1 MLKVMLVDDM
11 DIVRI
16 ELKRIPVWGEKS
28 GFIIVDEARNGEE
41 ALLKLEKNNIDL
53 VITDIRMPKIDG
65 MELLSRIVEKNLCPC
80 VVLLS
85 DFNEFSYARQGMILG
100 AFDFLAKPANSEE
113 LTKLLSRASEHI
125 ISRKKETERVKK
137 LEEIFEER
145 TEEYF
150 EGQDIEKIIELIQ
163 SRDEKA
169 VDSIRHIIERIG
181 ANLEYDVMKVEGAL
195 KKAVPLV
202 IKGILNENSWLEKY
216 MDINDLNTVTV
227 LEFKEFNE
235 IVDYIM
241 KTVQNI
247 IFAFNTY
254 QLGYQEMGIVWIV
267 SNYVLQNIDNGLS
280 LQTVA
285 DNLYMN
291 RSYISEVFKQRTGI
305 SFIEYL
311 TLIKLERAKQLIRTK
326 RLKSY
331 EVAEQLG
338 FKDVEYFGKIFKKHT
353 GKTITEFRQQS

>member
-150 EGQDIEKIIELIQ
+150 EGQDIDKIIELIQ

-216 MDINDLNTVTV
+216 MDINGLNTVTV

-247 IFAFNTY
+247 ISAFNTY
-254 QLGYQEMGIVWIV
+254 QLGYQEMGLVWIV

>member
-150 EGQDIEKIIELIQ
+150 EGQDIDKIIELIQ

-202 IKGILNENSWLEKY
+202 IKGILNENSWMEKY
-216 MDINDLNTVTV
+216 MDINGLNTVTV

-247 IFAFNTY
+247 ISAFNTY
-254 QLGYQEMGIVWIV
+254 QLGYQEMGLVWIV

>member
-41 ALLKLEKNNIDL
+41 ALLKLEKNSIDL

-150 EGQDIEKIIELIQ
+150 EGQDIDKIIELLQ

-227 LEFKEFNE
+227 LEFKEFNQ

-247 IFAFNTY
+247 ICAFNTY